1 MELGLGARME
11 LLGRAPA
18 FRRLLVA
25 AVASGIGTWL
35 AFVALTVDV
44 WDKTHSSVWIAALL
58 AADFLPMVAVGL
70 LFAPL
75 VDRLSRRRVLVVS
88 DLVRCGV
95 FLVLPF
101 AGGPGLIVVLAAVS
115 GVATGFFRPAVY
127 AGMPNLVNDDDL
139 PQANSLLQ
147 ASENL
152 AWM

>member
-1 MELGLGARME
+1 MEAGLGVRME

-18 FRRLLVA
+18 FRLLLLA
-25 AVASGIGTWL
+25 TVASGIGTWL
-35 AFVALTVDV
+35 AVGAPAVRG
-44 WDKTHSSVWIAALL
+44 WDKTHSSVWVAALL

-70 LFAPL
+70 LLAPL

-101 AGGPGLIVVLAAVS
+101 AGGPGLIVALAAVS

-127 AGMPNLVNDDDL
+127 AGMPNLV
-139 PQANSLLQ
+139 
-147 ASENL
+147 
-152 AWM
+152 